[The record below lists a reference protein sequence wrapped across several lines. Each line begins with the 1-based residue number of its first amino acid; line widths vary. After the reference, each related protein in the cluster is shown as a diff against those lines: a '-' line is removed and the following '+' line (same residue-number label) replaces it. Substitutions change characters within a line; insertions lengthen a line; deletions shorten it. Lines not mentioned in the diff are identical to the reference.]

1 MSYRIISGTFV
12 QKSGIMTNLHVA
24 FRSMPDP
31 RIERKK
37 LHDLPDIIILSIF
50 AVPSGAESYDSIE
63 LFGKENIDFL
73 KRFLSLKNGIPSH
86 DTINRV
92 FQTLN
97 PRLFEECFV
106 NWAKCLKDECIKERM
121 IAIDGKTIRGSRDGF
136 HGESPLHSVR
146 AWSVEN
152 GIRSGRIECAEKSNE
167 IVAIPQILDVLD
179 IEGSIITVDAPG
191 TQTKIARKI
200 VENGGDYILAVKG
213 NQGGL
218 QEEVETTR
226 ARNRPISDTVTVEKG
241 RGRIETR
248 RCEVFEKGCIAD
260 FDDRRAELK
269 TVIKITAAHET
280 GEKVETATRLYV
292 SGLTTENN
300 YDKLIRDHWAVE
312 NNLHWVLDM
321 VFREDERRK
330 RANHA
335 AKNFALVRKIALNP
349 LKRDTSKYSLRS
361 KRLGAGWSKDYIVE
375 LLKF

>member
-1 MSYRIISGTFV
+1 M
-12 QKSGIMTNLHVA
+12 
-24 FRSMPDP
+24 
-31 RIERKK
+31 
-37 LHDLPDIIILSIF
+37 
-50 AVPSGAESYDSIE
+50 
-63 LFGKENIDFL
+63 
-73 KRFLSLKNGIPSH
+73 
-86 DTINRV
+86 
-92 FQTLN
+92 
-97 PRLFEECFV
+97 
-106 NWAKCLKDECIKERM
+106 
-121 IAIDGKTIRGSRDGF
+121 
-136 HGESPLHSVR
+136 
-146 AWSVEN
+146 EN

-167 IVAIPQILDVLD
+167 IVAISQILDVLD

-260 FDDRRAELK
+260 FDNRRAELK
-269 TVIKITAAHET
+269 TVIKITAARET

-349 LKRDTSKYSLRS
+349 LKKDTSKYSLRS